1 MKRIWAFVGL
11 VLSLQAIAEPVS
23 FNIRN
28 AGVQEFCDL
37 VIKGVLDRDYV
48 LPVGLVPADKKV
60 SVSIKSIEKEEA
72 LGVAQSVLASVD
84 VVIEEKGGILYLK
97 KKVDAPIVPNQ
108 PVQEMPTVS
117 QVKEGKIE
125 DSDVLNIVEVYWP
138 MHRSIEVLSSAV
150 KLAGAKIIE
159 AKSNG
164 GALVFSG
171 REEVIEK
178 TLKLLSKFDQP
189 SMAVNVKAVLVEFSE
204 SSEKS
209 NSFSSVLSAFSGKVG
224 LTLEAGTKSV
234 NAFTI
239 TGKSLQVL
247 LSALE
252 GDSRF
257 RYVAEPSLRVLD
269 GEKGKITVGSEV
281 PTRGA
286 VTLDQNG
293 NSLQSIIYKTAG
305 VMLELQPKIYKDSI
319 IMAVNQQISS
329 FAVTTTSG
337 IDSPTVLKR
346 DLQTTLDAKSGDVIV
361 MAGMDE
367 SRESDTSSG
376 FSWLPSLFSG
386 HGSSKSRSQILLL
399 LEVNRSI

>member
-1 MKRIWAFVGL
+1 M
-11 VLSLQAIAEPVS
+11 
-23 FNIRN
+23 
-28 AGVQEFCDL
+28 
-37 VIKGVLDRDYV
+37 
-48 LPVGLVPADKKV
+48 
-60 SVSIKSIEKEEA
+60 
-72 LGVAQSVLASVD
+72 
-84 VVIEEKGGILYLK
+84 
-97 KKVDAPIVPNQ
+97 
-108 PVQEMPTVS
+108 
-117 QVKEGKIE
+117 
-125 DSDVLNIVEVYWP
+125 
-138 MHRSIEVLSSAV
+138 
-150 KLAGAKIIE
+150 
-159 AKSNG
+159 
-164 GALVFSG
+164 FSG

-178 TLKLLSKFDQP
+178 TLKLLEKFDKP

-209 NSFSSVLSAFSGKVG
+209 SSFSSVLNAFSGKVG

-346 DLQTTLDAKSGDVIV
+346 DLQTTLDAESGDVIV

-376 FSWLPSLFSG
+376 SSWLPALFSG
-386 HGSSKSRSQILLL
+386 HGRAKSRSQILLL